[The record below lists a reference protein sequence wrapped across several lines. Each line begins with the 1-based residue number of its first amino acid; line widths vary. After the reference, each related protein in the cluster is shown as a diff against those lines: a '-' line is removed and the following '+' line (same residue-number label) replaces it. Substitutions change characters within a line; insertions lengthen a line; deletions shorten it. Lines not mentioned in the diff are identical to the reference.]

1 MLADASHING
11 EQLSDAA
18 KLSMSD
24 FPFFNEE
31 LFISVQKLVRLS
43 CANAVYAKTSTRIIT
58 TFDFNLSNLYK
69 NVKG

>member
-1 MLADASHING
+1 MLADASHKNG

-18 KLSMSD
+18 KLSSD

-43 CANAVYAKTSTRIIT
+43 CANAVHA
-58 TFDFNLSNLYK
+58 
-69 NVKG
+69 

>member
-43 CANAVYAKTSTRIIT
+43 CANAVHA
-58 TFDFNLSNLYK
+58 
-69 NVKG
+69 